1 MKSLFLFF
9 GALLISFAA
18 IAQVTNPVDIT
29 IKRILSEPVI
39 QNEEDQ
45 QNSADSLGSAYLACD
60 TISNDSISDIRKN
73 AHKWLDDLISFTQNN
88 DGTDDVRIAYYSLN
102 IKKWI
107 VFSTPFSD
115 QPTDVYRAEID
126 KSGYRAIIIKGEK
139 LTHGSDIETSDHIML
154 IINIIKRPIQLLKL
168 TYGFEITNLGNA
180 NRNGAGSNNQIFTR
194 QVSISNDGLTIYTD
208 QNVRKSDLSIDI
220 PDGRYVLVDDQY
232 ESANEED
239 FIKINEKLVM
249 EFNTLSG
256 KRLVIA
262 ADKNG
267 KYIVYRFGTQD
278 HVELQFPNDLNHSYT
293 AFKMSTETQEKKAP
307 PSGFS
312 YTQIHFS
319 NGGFTYN
326 IFNQFEEN
334 GNIVKSGLIIEDL
347 KSGKKSL
354 IRADINSL
362 KGSLDNLGLLENHL
376 AKEYLSD
383 AY

>member
-1 MKSLFLFF
+1 VKSLPLFF
-9 GALLISFAA
+9 GALLISFAT
-18 IAQVTNPVDIT
+18 IAQKANHVDLT

-39 QNEEDQ
+39 QNEDEQ
-45 QNSADSLGSAYLACD
+45 QNNADSLGSVFLACD
-60 TISNDSISDIRKN
+60 TISSDSISDTRKH
-73 AHKWLDDLISFTQNN
+73 AHKWLEGLISFTENN
-88 DGTDDVRIAYYSLN
+88 DGTDDVRMAYYSLN

-115 QPTDVYRAEID
+115 QPTDVYRAEIN
-126 KSGYRAIIIKGEK
+126 KSGYQVIIIKGEK
-139 LTHGSDIETSDHIML
+139 LIHGSGIETSDHIML

-168 TYGFEITNLGNA
+168 TYGFEITNFGNV
-180 NRNGAGSNNQIFTR
+180 NRNGAGSNHQIFTR
-194 QVSISNDGLTIYTD
+194 QVSISNEGLKIYTD

-220 PDGRYVLVDDQY
+220 PDGRYVLVNDRY

-256 KRLVIA
+256 KRLVIS
-262 ADKNG
+262 ADKDG
-267 KYIVYRFGTQD
+267 KYIVYRFGSQN
-278 HVELQFPNDLNHSYT
+278 HVELQFPNDLNHSYA
-293 AFKMSTETQEKKAP
+293 AFKLSTETQGKKVP
-307 PSGFS
+307 SSGFS

-334 GNIVKSGLIIEDL
+334 GNITKSGLIVEDL
-347 KSGKKSL
+347 KTGKKSL
-354 IRADINSL
+354 IRADMNSL
-362 KGSLDNLGLLENHL
+362 KGSLDNLGILENRL
-376 AKEYLSD
+376 SKEYLSD